1 MMMSGISGTFR
12 TGAKS
17 PGVVGGGGAK
27 GVKTRQIPPP
37 HPPETPFSCGWVDGE
52 GGQLP
57 ENGGLKVDHVQST
70 IM

>member
-1 MMMSGISGTFR
+1 MMMSGISATFR

-37 HPPETPFSCGWVDGE
+37 HPPETRFLVVGWMG
-52 GGQLP
+52 
-57 ENGGLKVDHVQST
+57 KVDSYPTMQV
-70 IM
+70 